1 MMSNAEQIPTNGEE
15 PVSILQEIL
24 GFLGGV
30 ATPDAW
36 LDEAR
41 RHWRDGEYDTDV
53 VAIELSEGATD
64 LQTVATNWPSAT
76 VQLALL

>member
-36 LDEAR
+36 LDEALR
-41 RHWRDGEYDTDV
+41 QQEILLLDHRSLEY
-53 VAIELSEGATD
+53 
-64 LQTVATNWPSAT
+64 
-76 VQLALL
+76 

>member
-1 MMSNAEQIPTNGEE
+1 MMSNTQHVPSKGEE

-36 LDEAR
+36 LDEALR
-41 RHWRDGEYDTDV
+41 QQETLLLDHRNLEYKAAQT
-53 VAIELSEGATD
+53 ALSLMGRK
-64 LQTVATNWPSAT
+64 N
-76 VQLALL
+76 